1 MKRQSGFTLVE
12 LMVAVVVVGILAA
25 VVVPAYS
32 NYVKRGRIAEA
43 TSNLGALRV
52 SMEQYYLDNRTYLN
66 GAACGVTMPTSP
78 QVQNFT
84 FACAGTATTYT
95 VTATGAGGM
104 AGFVYTID
112 QNNTKASTITG
123 VSGWS
128 GNAACWVTKPG
139 GAC

>member
-32 NYVKRGRIAEA
+32 NYVKRGKIAEA

-66 GAACGVTMPTSP
+66 GAACGAAMPAAD
-78 QVQNFT
+78 NFT
-84 FACAGTATTYT
+84 FTCAGTASTYT
-95 VTATGAGGM
+95 VTATGKGSM

-112 QNNTKASTITG
+112 QNNAKVSTVTG